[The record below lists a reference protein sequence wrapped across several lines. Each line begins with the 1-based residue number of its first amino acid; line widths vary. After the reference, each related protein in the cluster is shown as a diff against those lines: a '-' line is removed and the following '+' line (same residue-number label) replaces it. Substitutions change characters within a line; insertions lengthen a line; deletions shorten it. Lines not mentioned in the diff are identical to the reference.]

1 MSWVGD
7 MEGLGSGF
15 EWLRRSSGGG
25 EPPTRLLMIPLSTLD
40 EPPVRTMNRK
50 PKNSHVKLNGSPGR
64 ARTADL
70 VIMSFPFPIQER

>member
-1 MSWVGD
+1 MSRVGD
-7 MEGLGSGF
+7 MEGFGSGF

-50 PKNSHVKLNGSPGR
+50 PK
-64 ARTADL
+64 
-70 VIMSFPFPIQER
+70 